1 MLTRG
6 AVLHEVGAQWQV
18 EEIEVADPAAG
29 EVQVRLAASGL
40 CHSDEHLVTGAT
52 PVPLPVLGGHEGA
65 GVITKVG
72 PGVRGLAEGD
82 HVVLAF
88 LPACGTCRPCASGL
102 QNLCDRGAE
111 LRASQTVPRATT
123 RDGQPLMR
131 MCMLGTFAPHVTVDE
146 AAVIKIEHDVPLEL
160 ILPVLYQTNV
170 GALSIEFAN
179 PRHQHEYAAIRAN
192 RPPENKIGRAHV

>member
-65 GVITKVG
+65 GVVTQVG
-72 PGVRGLAEGD
+72 PGKNLRG
-82 HVVLAF
+82 
-88 LPACGTCRPCASGL
+88 
-102 QNLCDRGAE
+102 
-111 LRASQTVPRATT
+111 
-123 RDGQPLMR
+123 
-131 MCMLGTFAPHVTVDE
+131 
-146 AAVIKIEHDVPLEL
+146 VI
-160 ILPVLYQTNV
+160 
-170 GALSIEFAN
+170 
-179 PRHQHEYAAIRAN
+179 RYADADY
-192 RPPENKIGRAHV
+192 